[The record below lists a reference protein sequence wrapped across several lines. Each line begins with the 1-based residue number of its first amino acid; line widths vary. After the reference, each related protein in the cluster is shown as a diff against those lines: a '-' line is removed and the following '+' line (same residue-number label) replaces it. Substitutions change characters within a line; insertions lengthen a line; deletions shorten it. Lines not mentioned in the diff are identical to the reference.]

1 MKTKTPDEIKNAVS
15 LCIWNECSDACPYY
29 GDESCCTMLMLDVFA
44 CIEAFEAE
52 RKGKSDER
60 NA

>member
-1 MKTKTPDEIKNAVS
+1 MKTPDEIKKAVS
-15 LCIWNECSDACPYY
+15 LCILSECSEACPYY
-29 GDESCCTMLMLDVFA
+29 GDVSCSTMLMLDVFA

-52 RKGKSDER
+52 REEKSNES